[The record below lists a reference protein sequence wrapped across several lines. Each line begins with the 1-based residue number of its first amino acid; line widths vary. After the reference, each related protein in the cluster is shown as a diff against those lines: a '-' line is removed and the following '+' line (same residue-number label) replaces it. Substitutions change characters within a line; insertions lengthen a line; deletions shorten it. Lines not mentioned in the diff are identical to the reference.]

1 MRRDS
6 SSTDIQQQ
14 QGVVECVIC
23 MCEKR
28 DTLILP
34 CRHLCL
40 CKSCASNLR
49 NQSNNCPI
57 CRVPFFALLQM
68 EISKLGKKLP
78 TSESHTLSITNNN
91 GSIRDDNNNNK
102 DFTNLNVYFINDNEN
117 VVINSLEN
125 EHNYFSQISPDET
138 SRIESNKSFN

>member
-1 MRRDS
+1 
-6 SSTDIQQQ
+6 
-14 QGVVECVIC
+14 

-40 CKSCASNLR
+40 CKSCAANLR

-68 EISKLGKKLP
+68 EISKLDQKLP
-78 TSESHTLSITNNN
+78 TPEDTNILFIANN
-91 GSIRDDNNNNK
+91 DSKEMSNHNK
-102 DFTNLNVYFINDNEN
+102 DLSNLNVYFINNNDNVIISSSEGEN
-117 VVINSLEN
+117 
-125 EHNYFSQISPDET
+125 NYFSQISSEENLK
-138 SRIESNKSFN
+138 IESNEKFELN